1 MVTLDNT
8 CRSFLAPYK
17 DEKGNY
23 KFYGRFNQGVITLNL
38 FDVALS
44 SNGDIDKFWQLM
56 EERTELCHKALLYRH
71 KRLEGTLSDVAPI
84 LWQDGAFARLEQH
97 EPIDKL
103 LHGGYSSISLGYAG
117 LYECVKFIKN
127 ESHIGTKNGH
137 DFGIEVMKFLD
148 EIDEVAGLIG
158 AVNTID
164 FKNLKGYN
172 TDGIGAVRAIEEVTS
187 IKNKNVVV
195 AGAGG
200 ASRAISFYLA
210 KYGAESMA
218 ILNRNV
224 EKAQGLA
231 ADVSQSG
238 LIGEVKADSISE
250 IRNYLKDADILV
262 DTTPI
267 GMHPNISDE
276 PIAFAEDMDE
286 DLVVF
291 DAVYNPNETVLLKEA
306 IKAGAN
312 PVYGIKMLLYQGAES
327 IKIWTGRDAPVDVM
341 EKALKDTLNL
351 E

>member
-1 MVTLDNT
+1 MKIKGSTNIVGLIGHPVEH
-8 CRSFLAPYK
+8 SFSPPMHNAAF
-17 DEKGNY
+17 DELGMDY
-23 KFYGRFNQGVITLNL
+23 AYVA
-38 FDVALS
+38 FDVNPTDLQTAIEGAKSL
-44 SNGDIDKFWQLM
+44 NIKGFNVTIP
-56 EERTELCHKALLYRH
+56 HK
-71 KRLEGTLSDVAPI
+71 
-84 LWQDGAFARLEQH
+84 
-97 EPIDKL
+97 
-103 LHGGYSSISLGYAG
+103 
-117 LYECVKFIKN
+117 
-127 ESHIGTKNGH
+127 
-137 DFGIEVMKFLD
+137 IEVMKFLN

-327 IKIWTGRDAPVDVM
+327 FKIWTGRDAPVDVM
-341 EKALKDTLNL
+341 ENALKDTLNL